1 MANKPEQRIKALP
14 KTGIIALII
23 LNIVLMGIIYFYT
36 DSPWGWTEGDLSDSL
51 PPNEFDYLAI
61 IQIILFAITVDQ
73 MVRRAAL
80 NFNDLSEERHIPRLI
95 LQVVSVV
102 IYALIGLIGFILL
115 YDKEFNNLIAATSGL
130 GIGVLLVFK
139 DSIAEVMA
147 GLQLQTDKLVN
158 SGDYLQITEDG
169 KSHNYQVMDMAQRY
183 ITLRSVDDNY
193 LRKISNPKFLAL
205 NYINVTKQAS
215 KRGARR
221 SFSIELFTGDRAD
234 KVVEIFTF
242 ALEKVT
248 SNHKHYMGYHL
259 CNVVAVKEGAVEFKL
274 EYESRSDLLVNYTNG
289 EILLTALRFL
299 KAACIKIES
308 RNTDHLH
315 EEVDNAVR
323 LLNLYDQSILLPLRK
338 AEIIEIAKNI
348 KTIYARP
355 GTHLIK
361 KDAVEDS
368 MYLISEGVLDVSVL
382 NKEGNMGV
390 VATLWPGDCVGE
402 MSLLT
407 GAPRS
412 ADVHVRKKAILLEIK
427 KKDIEPIL
435 KLNEE
440 IIERMSNL
448 LAERMASNEKFLN
461 DDEKNKR
468 IDENKSNLARSILA
482 FFFGATKKDLS
493 Q

>member
-14 KTGIIALII
+14 RNAIIALIA
-23 LNIVLMGIIYFYT
+23 LNFVLMGIIFYYS
-36 DSPWGWTEGDLSDSL
+36 DSAWGWTEGDLSDGH
-51 PPNEFDYLAI
+51 PPNIYDYLAI
-61 IQIILFAITVDQ
+61 LQILLFAITIDQ

-95 LQVVSVV
+95 LQVVSVI
-102 IYALIGLIGFILL
+102 IYGLVGLIGFILL
-115 YDKEFNNLIAATSGL
+115 YDKHFNNLIAATSGIGL
-130 GIGVLLVFK
+130 GVLLVFK
-139 DSIAEVMA
+139 DSISEIVG

-183 ITLRSVDDNY
+183 ITLRLVDDDH
-193 LRKISNPKFLAL
+193 LRKISNTKFLAL
-205 NYINVTKQAS
+205 NYINVTKQVG

-221 SFSIELFTGDRAD
+221 SFSVELFTGDQAD

-242 ALEKVT
+242 ALQKVT
-248 SNHKHYMGYHL
+248 SNRKKYMGYHL
-259 CNVVAVKEGAVEFKL
+259 CNVVAVKEGAVEYKL
-274 EYESRSDLLVNYTNG
+274 EYECNPELFVNDTNG
-289 EILLTALRFL
+289 EVLLTGLRFL
-299 KAACIKIES
+299 KAASIKVES
-308 RNTDHLH
+308 RNTDHLL
-315 EEVDNAVR
+315 EEIDNTRR
-323 LLNLYDQSILLPLRK
+323 LLNLYEQSILQPLRK
-338 AEIIEIAKNI
+338 AEVIEIAKNI

-368 MYLISEGVLDVSVL
+368 MYIISEGVLEVSVL
-382 NKEGNMGV
+382 NKEGKLGV

-412 ADVHVRKKAILLEIK
+412 ADVHVKNRAILLEIK

-435 KLNEE
+435 AMNEE

-448 LAERMASNEKFLN
+448 LAERMAQNEKFLN

-468 IDENKSNLARSILA
+468 IDENKKNLARSILA
-482 FFFGATKKDLS
+482 FFFGATKKA
-493 Q
+493 